1 MDKIQ
6 FLKEEIEMVL
16 DSFAGVNKA
25 KKDELMGQTDS
36 MNEENLLELLTV
48 LYRMRRDFIE
58 AEYKTVKAND
68 EYIKSLNTSN
78 E

>member
-1 MDKIQ
+1 MNKIQ

-16 DSFAGVNKA
+16 DSFKQLKGA
-25 KKDELMGQTDS
+25 KKRELMGQTDT

-48 LYRMRRDFIE
+48 LYKMRRDFIE
-58 AEYKTVKAND
+58 AEYETIKAND
-68 EYIKSLNTSN
+68 EYIKSLNTKH

>member
-1 MDKIQ
+1 MNKIQ
-6 FLKEEIEMVL
+6 FLKEEIESTLNSFKKL
-16 DSFAGVNKA
+16 DDA
-25 KKDELMGQTDS
+25 KKEELMEQTNS

-48 LYRMRRDFIE
+48 LYKMKRDFIE
-58 AEYKTVKAND
+58 AEYDTVKAND